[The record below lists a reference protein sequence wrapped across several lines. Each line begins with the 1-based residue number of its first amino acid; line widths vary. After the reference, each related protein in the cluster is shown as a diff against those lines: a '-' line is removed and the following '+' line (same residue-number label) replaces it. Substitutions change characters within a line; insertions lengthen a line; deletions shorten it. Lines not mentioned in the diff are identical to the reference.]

1 MRLGVRVVLGLL
13 CVVLQR
19 DQVVEMLLQLRH
31 LPVQK
36 SLHLILLR
44 IVFLFQ
50 LTENFKAHGPPI
62 WVRRVH
68 SVGGWVIW
76 IRVLQALQNVMIWQ
90 VGVSMRC
97 QLCRRSAEMH
107 QDKRGKRGGL
117 GGRGEQNATA
127 MTVKIVMVK
136 RGKKFLLR
144 GLKVW
149 SIAHKESHMR
159 QSPAVLEE
167 QASQEQTECLAP
179 CCSPQSNNLEGPVP

>member
-1 MRLGVRVVLGLL
+1 MSHLRLSPRALLGVSRRHIVRLEVRVLLDPL

-50 LTENFKAHGPPI
+50 LTENFKAHGPPV

-68 SVGGWVIW
+68 SVGGWVVW

-97 QLCRRSAEMH
+97 QLGRRSAEMH
-107 QDKRGKRGGL
+107 QENRGKRGGW
-117 GGRGEQNATA
+117 GGTGEQNTTA
-127 MTVKIVMVK
+127 VTVKIVVVK
-136 RGKKFLLR
+136 R
-144 GLKVW
+144 
-149 SIAHKESHMR
+149 
-159 QSPAVLEE
+159 
-167 QASQEQTECLAP
+167 
-179 CCSPQSNNLEGPVP
+179 